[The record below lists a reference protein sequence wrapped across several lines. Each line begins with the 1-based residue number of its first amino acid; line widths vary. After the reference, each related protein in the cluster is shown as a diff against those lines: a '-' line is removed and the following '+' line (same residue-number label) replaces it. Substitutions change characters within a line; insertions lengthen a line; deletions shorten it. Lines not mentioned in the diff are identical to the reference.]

1 MVKLTL
7 QFFNFCSAFSVLSC
21 SLCCCCCCYVA
32 SVISDSVRPHR
43 RQPTRLR
50 RPWDCPGKH
59 TGVDCHCLLHLLS
72 IVDFYSVTSFFL
84 RLQSS
89 QTYAESFTRTN
100 STMYI
105 NNYEHTQKPGKLF
118 KKLFFM
124 MCRVFFLLDY
134 LFSIQNMVSEGWNHY
149 HQSFFGL
156 SHTPSTPRL
165 TCHSLHLTPYRS
177 SFLLESPFHLFVA
190 LKLVFSFL
198 HWEKSERVA
207 GLCGKWEEHRG

>member
-1 MVKLTL
+1 M
-7 QFFNFCSAFSVLSC
+7 
-21 SLCCCCCCYVA
+21 
-32 SVISDSVRPHR
+32 RPHR
-43 RQPTRLR
+43 RQPTRLCC
-50 RPWDCPGKH
+50 PWDCPGKH

-84 RLQSS
+84 RLQVHKLMQS
-89 QTYAESFTRTN
+89 ESFTRTN

-105 NNYEHTQKPGKLF
+105 NNYEHTQKPEKLF

-124 MCRVFFLLDY
+124 MCWFFSYWITFSLSKIWSLKDEIIIIS
-134 LFSIQNMVSEGWNHY
+134 LFLVS
-149 HQSFFGL
+149 L
-156 SHTPSTPRL
+156 SHTPSTPHL

-177 SFLLESPFHLFVA
+177 SFLLESPCHLFVA